1 MFDACDGAVERDDRG
16 FNKFDVETLRDFEAP
31 VKQIA
36 ESANIDLLGDEDYE
50 LLADRLFKYRNT
62 QLWDF
67 RAIW

>member
-1 MFDACDGAVERDDRG
+1 MHAMEPSSA
-16 FNKFDVETLRDFEAP
+16 TIAP